1 VKHVF
6 VVDEDIDVYDDA
18 QIDWALATRFQADR
32 DLVVDSG
39 FRAVPLDP
47 SLDGKRVGAKA
58 GFDLTKPFGKGNSME
73 YMVPTAPV
81 FGPAGNARSWTSSPT
96 DRARFSNSWKR
107 AGRAMDA
114 KSCARSHRST
124 TSIVSR
130 GLTTAATRSSPHRN
144 PKERIHMSHSHSAP
158 GGSVEL
164 NAEGLPLGFL
174 LPLEER
180 RVTRLDVRDDGIA
193 VITLDRPEKLNAFDE
208 RMIREMRAAIWQAN
222 FDDRIKVVVITGAG
236 RAFCSGRDINGLDY
250 ENNLPTQ
257 QYRAYVRANHEMLD
271 DLESLE
277 KPVVAAINGIAA
289 GGGTE
294 IAIACDFRIVAESG
308 SFLLPENQLGV
319 LPASGAC
326 SRLIQMIGIG
336 RLKEMVLAAL
346 PIAAQR
352 AYDIGLATRVAP
364 MRRSWTKSSRSAR
377 SCSSARRWRWAW
389 RSTSS
394 IRVRT
399 STPKPDA
406 SSSGS
411 DNRSSSARR

>member
-1 VKHVF
+1 
-6 VVDEDIDVYDDA
+6 
-18 QIDWALATRFQADR
+18 
-32 DLVVDSG
+32 
-39 FRAVPLDP
+39 
-47 SLDGKRVGAKA
+47 
-58 GFDLTKPFGKGNSME
+58 
-73 YMVPTAPV
+73 
-81 FGPAGNARSWTSSPT
+81 
-96 DRARFSNSWKR
+96 
-107 AGRAMDA
+107 
-114 KSCARSHRST
+114 
-124 TSIVSR
+124 
-130 GLTTAATRSSPHRN
+130 
-144 PKERIHMSHSHSAP
+144 MSHSHSAP

-364 MRRSWTKSSRSAR
+364 DATFMDEVFAFCQILLKRAPLAMGMAKHIINTCQNVDTETGRILERLGQ
-377 SCSSARRWRWAW
+377 
-389 RSTSS
+389 S
-394 IRVRT
+394 ILIGTADNHEGMTAFREKRP
-399 STPKPDA
+399 PKFT
-406 SSSGS
+406 
-411 DNRSSSARR
+411 NR

>member
-1 VKHVF
+1 MS
-6 VVDEDIDVYDDA
+6 
-18 QIDWALATRFQADR
+18 Q
-32 DLVVDSG
+32 
-39 FRAVPLDP
+39 PLP
-47 SLDGKRVGAKA
+47 
-58 GFDLTKPFGKGNSME
+58 
-73 YMVPTAPV
+73 
-81 FGPAGNARSWTSSPT
+81 PAGS
-96 DRARFSNSWKR
+96 
-107 AGRAMDA
+107 
-114 KSCARSHRST
+114 
-124 TSIVSR
+124 
-130 GLTTAATRSSPHRN
+130 
-144 PKERIHMSHSHSAP
+144 
-158 GGSVEL
+158 SVEL
-164 NAEGLPLGFL
+164 NAAGLPLGFL

-180 RVTRLDVRDDGIA
+180 RVTRLEVRDDGIA

-208 RMIREMRAAIWQAN
+208 RMIREMRAAIWEAN
-222 FDDRIKVVVITGAG
+222 FDDRIRVIVITGAG

-271 DLESLE
+271 DLEAIE

-294 IAIACDFRIVAESG
+294 IAIACDFRIVAESA

-364 MRRSWTKSSRSAR
+364 DATFMDEVFAFCHILLKRAPLAMGMAKHIINTCQNVDTETGRILERLGQ
-377 SCSSARRWRWAW
+377 
-389 RSTSS
+389 S
-394 IRVRT
+394 ILIGTADNHEGMTAFREKRP
-399 STPKPDA
+399 PKFT
-406 SSSGS
+406 
-411 DNRSSSARR
+411 NR